1 MTIANIID
9 ELDAEIAQL
18 EQVKKLLMGGSRLAP
33 DKLAATKTRDPI
45 GKGRRK
51 RTLSPEARQRIAEAQ
66 RKRWAKQKKAAK

>member
-45 GKGRRK
+45 
-51 RTLSPEARQRIAEAQ
+51 SPEARQRIAEAQ